1 MEIEGVLRYAVDQ
14 KASDI
19 FIVAGRALSF
29 KMNGSIQRVTEDKL
43 TAADTEELVKGIYRM
58 SQRHEQ
64 QYVQTGDDDFSFSI
78 GSLGRFRVNTYKQRS
93 SLAAVIRVVN
103 FEMPDAEKLNIP
115 QEIMDL
121 CVEKKG
127 LVLITGPAGSG
138 KSTTLA
144 CLINKMNE
152 ERNAHI
158 ITLED
163 PIEYIHPHKK
173 SIVSQREIPADT
185 TDYIKGLRAA
195 LRQAPDVILLGEMR
209 DLETIST
216 AMTAAETGQL
226 ILSTLHTLGA
236 AHSIDRII
244 DVFPPDQ
251 QHQIRV
257 QLAMVLRAVISQQLV
272 VGTDGKLV
280 PAFEIMFVNSAI
292 RNLIRD
298 AKIHQIDAMIQA
310 SRSEGMRTMDMSLME
325 LYSRHKIS
333 EKQLMRYVI
342 NKDNVLQK
350 MRGLEK
356 N

>member
-1 MEIEGVLRYAVDQ
+1 MEIEAILKHAVD
-14 KASDI
+14 KRASDI

-29 KMNGSIQRVTEDKL
+29 KLNGDIQMIMENRLSAVETED
-43 TAADTEELVKGIYRM
+43 LVKHIYTLA
-58 SQRHEQ
+58 QRQEQ
-64 QYVQTGDDDFSFSI
+64 NFEKSGDDDFSFSI
-78 GSLGRFRVNTYKQRS
+78 GNLGRFRVNTYKQRGS
-93 SLAAVIRVVN
+93 YAAVIRVVN
-103 FEMPDAEKLNIP
+103 FEMPDPKQLHIPEEIINLFAEK
-115 QEIMDL
+115 Q
-121 CVEKKG
+121 G

-144 CLINKMNE
+144 CLIDKMNE
-152 ERNAHI
+152 TRNAHI

-185 TDYIKGLRAA
+185 VDYIKGLRAA

-226 ILSTLHTLGA
+226 IFSTLHTLGA

-244 DVFPPDQ
+244 DVFPSNQ

-257 QLAMVLRAVISQQLV
+257 QLAMVLRAVISQQLIL
-272 VGTDGKLV
+272 GTDGKLV
-280 PAFEIMFVNSAI
+280 PAFEIMTVNPAI

-298 AKIHQIDAMIQA
+298 AKIHQIDAMMQA
-310 SRSEGMRTMDMSLME
+310 ARSEGMKTMDMSLLE
-325 LYSRHKIS
+325 LYQQGKIS
-333 EKQLMRYVI
+333 EKQVIRYAI
-342 NKDNVLQK
+342 NKETMVQK
-350 MRGLEK
+350 IK
-356 N
+356 

>member
-14 KASDI
+14 KASDV

-29 KMNGSIQRVTEDKL
+29 KIDGSIRRVIEEKL
-43 TAADTEELVKGIYRM
+43 TAADTEELVKGIYRIA
-58 SQRHEQ
+58 QRHEQ
-64 QYVQTGDDDFSFSI
+64 QYEQTGDDDFSFSI

-93 SLAAVIRVVN
+93 SLAAVIRVVS

-115 QEIMDL
+115 KEVMNL
-121 CVEKKG
+121 CLEKKG

-244 DVFPPDQ
+244 DVFPPNQ

-257 QLAMVLRAVISQQLV
+257 QLAMVLRAVISQQLIT
-272 VGTDGKLV
+272 GIDGKLV

-310 SRSEGMRTMDMSLME
+310 SRSEGMKTMDMSLME
-325 LYSRHKIS
+325 LYNEQKIS
-333 EKQLMRYVI
+333 DKQLMRYVI
-342 NKDNVLQK
+342 NRDSVLQK

>member
-1 MEIEGVLRYAVDQ
+1 MEIQAILKYAVD
-14 KASDI
+14 KNASDI
-19 FIVAGRALSF
+19 FIVAGRPLSL
-29 KMNGSIQRVTEDKL
+29 KIDGSIQMVTEDRL
-43 TAADTEELVKGIYRM
+43 TAVETEELVRRIYDLAERQEKDYEKG
-58 SQRHEQ
+58 
-64 QYVQTGDDDFSFSI
+64 GDDDFSFSI
-78 GSLGRFRVNTYKQRS
+78 ANLGRFRVNTYKQRGS
-93 SLAAVIRVVN
+93 YAAVIRVVN
-103 FEMPDAEKLNIP
+103 FEMPDPKKLNIP
-115 QEIMDL
+115 DAITNL
-121 CVEKKG
+121 FAEKQG

-144 CLINKMNE
+144 CLIDKMNE
-152 ERNAHI
+152 TRNAHI

-226 ILSTLHTLGA
+226 IFSTLHTLGA

-244 DVFPPDQ
+244 DVFPSSQ

-257 QLAMVLRAVISQQLV
+257 QLAMVLRAVISQQLIQ
-272 VGTDGKLV
+272 GTDGKLI
-280 PAFEIMFVNSAI
+280 PAFEIMTVTPAI

-298 AKIHQIDAMIQA
+298 AKIHQIDAMMQA
-310 SRSEGMRTMDMSLME
+310 SRSEGMKTMDMSLLE
-325 LYSRHKIS
+325 LYQQGKIS
-333 EKQLMRYVI
+333 EKQALRYAI
-342 NKDNVLQK
+342 NEETMLQK
-350 MRGLEK
+350 IK
-356 N
+356 H